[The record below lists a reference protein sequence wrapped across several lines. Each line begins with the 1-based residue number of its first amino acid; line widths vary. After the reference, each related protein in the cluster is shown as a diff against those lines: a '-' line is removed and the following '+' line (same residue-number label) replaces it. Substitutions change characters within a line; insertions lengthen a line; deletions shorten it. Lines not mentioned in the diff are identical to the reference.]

1 VAKGSVQRTPISY
14 RANDGLGCELTPSH
28 LFFYQESRNKPAGLY
43 AVGLFILEQIG
54 KKHMTNQLAALE
66 HAKEKA
72 IDLSMEYGPKVFV
85 ALLILTAGYFASR
98 WVSGVVARWLTKL
111 QLEPPVQQLILR
123 LVRGLVLLLF
133 LLIALS
139 NLKIDLLPL
148 IAGLGV
154 AGAGVAFAMQGVL
167 GNLFA
172 GLTIIFTRPF
182 RVGEYVSMV
191 GVEGRVEAVELFS
204 TYLSNPDRSTIVVPN
219 RKIVGEILHNY
230 GRIRQLDVIVGVT
243 YSTDL
248 NAALKAVDAVLQRN
262 PRALKDPSPV
272 VRVSLLADS
281 SINIAVKPWVPVL
294 DYGEVQG
301 EINKAIVEEFRVQKI
316 GIPFPQLEVR
326 LLNDGVSVTTRA
338 QDPKALS
345 M

>member
-1 VAKGSVQRTPISY
+1 
-14 RANDGLGCELTPSH
+14 
-28 LFFYQESRNKPAGLY
+28 
-43 AVGLFILEQIG
+43 
-54 KKHMTNQLAALE
+54 MTNQIVALE

-85 ALLILTAGYFASR
+85 ALLTLAFGYFVAR
-98 WVSGVVARWLTKL
+98 WFSGVVGRWLTKL
-111 QLEPPVQQLILR
+111 QLEPPVKQLILR

-133 LLIALS
+133 LLIALT
-139 NLKIDLLPL
+139 NLEVKLLPL

-154 AGAGVAFAMQGVL
+154 AGAGVAFAMQGIL

-191 GVEGRVEAVELFS
+191 GIEGRVEAIELFS
-204 TYLSNPDRSTIVVPN
+204 TYLSHPDRSTIVVPN

-230 GRIRQLDVIVGVT
+230 GKIRQMDVTVGVA

-248 NAALKAVDAVLQRN
+248 NAALQAVDAVLQRN
-262 PRALKDPSPV
+262 PRVLKDPAPV

-294 DYGEVQG
+294 DFGLATGEV
-301 EINKAIVEEFRVQKI
+301 NKAVVEEFRARRI
-316 GIPFPQLEVR
+316 SIPFPQREIR
-326 LLNDGVSVTTRA
+326 LLNEDM
-338 QDPKALS
+338 PILS
-345 M
+345 RIQADKTASI